1 VVSDVVV
8 AGIDTDRG
16 FRGRDCNMG
25 NTRAQDRRRGVKRPG
40 PAQRAHLQSPL
51 QPSASLVAARENA
64 AERQRQCRARK
75 RHLNLR
81 SEQMALLREG
91 GDLVNP
97 GRRDVLRVSTKI
109 CSFIVAELENGCA
122 GPRFQTAVLEAVLRN
137 NAIAPHL
144 PEYYSSELE
153 AKATH
158 SFIQSYKKELQLLK
172 NPTSAEKLVRKTTL
186 LEAAVNSD
194 ATGVRALSRVLGTN
208 PQNISS
214 AIHRRRTLESNGSSI
229 FKLAERRKRD
239 GVLSG
244 TRELVIAWWT
254 SETRVSPNKKDV
266 TRKRLGPKMYDQHAT
281 HLLLESQ
288 VCDLNFF
295 LKWT

>member
-1 VVSDVVV
+1 
-8 AGIDTDRG
+8 
-16 FRGRDCNMG
+16 MG

-40 PAQRAHLQSPL
+40 PAQRLHLHSLPE
-51 QPSASLVAARENA
+51 PASLVLARENA

-75 RHLNLR
+75 RLEKQKSDKL
-81 SEQMALLREG
+81 ALLREG
-91 GDLVNP
+91 GDLGMP

-109 CSFIVAELENGCA
+109 CSFIVAELENGCD
-122 GPRFQTAVLEAVLRN
+122 GPRFRKAVLESVLRSN
-137 NAIAPHL
+137 TIAPHL
-144 PEYYSSELE
+144 PDYYISELE

-172 NPTSAEKLVRKTTL
+172 NPTSAEKLVRKKTL
-186 LEAAVNSD
+186 LEAAVSSD
-194 ATGVRALSRVLGTN
+194 VTGVRALSRVLGTN

-214 AIHRRRTLESNGSSI
+214 AIHRRRTLASNGSSI
-229 FKLAERRKRD
+229 FKLPERRRRD

-266 TRKRLGPKMYDQHAT
+266 TRKRLGPKVYDHHAT

-288 VCDLNFF
+288 VWYLMFF
-295 LKWT
+295 LKISLIKFVAVFIKRLAV